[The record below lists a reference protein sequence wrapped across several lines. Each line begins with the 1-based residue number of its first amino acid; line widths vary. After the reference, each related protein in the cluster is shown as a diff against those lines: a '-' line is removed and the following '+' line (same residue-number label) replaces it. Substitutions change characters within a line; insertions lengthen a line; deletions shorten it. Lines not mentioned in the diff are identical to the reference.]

1 MPFTTFDVNIFGT
14 SHVDLDG
21 NDSDGFQREFLI
33 HVLQVECNQTIGTFD
48 MFIEFYAFPWK
59 DGTFSEWL
67 LTPNLQGGYIEE
79 MFTNGR
85 PQVIHLDTMTPNA
98 IVDLY
103 SSCTIPAPPCPSPL
117 DMRLTSQ
124 TFQVPISTIS
134 PTGYKQTDTD
144 MNNVDLI
151 IAELPV
157 NITIIADG
165 CRYNSN
171 LGTKINIYRN
181 YFAAGG
187 LFGSSL
193 SNPNNYPIGF
203 DEKITIS

>member
-21 NDSDGFQREFLI
+21 NNSDGFSREFLI

-67 LTPNLQGGYIEE
+67 LTPNLQGGYIED

-85 PQVIHLDTMTPNA
+85 PQVIHLDTMTPNSPVA
-98 IVDLY
+98 LY
-103 SSCTIPAPPCPSPL
+103 PSCAIPAPPCPSPS

-124 TFQVPISTIS
+124 TFQVPISTSS
-134 PTGYKQTDTD
+134 PTGYIQTVTD
-144 MNNVDLI
+144 MNDI
-151 IAELPV
+151 ILVFAELPV

-165 CRYNSN
+165 CRYNSPM
-171 LGTKINIYRN
+171 GTTINIYKDYN
-181 YFAAGG
+181 SSGG
-187 LFGSSL
+187 LFGGSL
-193 SNPNNYPIGF
+193 TNPNNYPIGF
-203 DEKITIS
+203 NEKITIS